1 MNNEDLSVI
10 SAHVAKKLFDKLF
23 EGKDLDMNEIDKKMG
38 YCALVTDFVLSTFK
52 DEVEKAIGES
62 DASV

>member
-38 YCALVTDFVLSTFK
+38 YCALVSDFVLSTFN

-62 DASV
+62 NASV